1 MKIYKYL
8 KYMSELKKRTF
19 DCINADI
26 DKDSNVC
33 QESVTF
39 IIPYLQ
45 RAYKWKEK
53 QAKQGKADK

>member
-1 MKIYKYL
+1 MGV
-8 KYMSELKKRTF
+8 LKKRTF
-19 DCINADI
+19 DCINVDI

-45 RAYKWKEK
+45 RA
-53 QAKQGKADK
+53 Q

>member
-1 MKIYKYL
+1 MGV
-8 KYMSELKKRTF
+8 LKKRTF
-19 DCINADI
+19 DCINVDI

-45 RAYKWKEK
+45 REYKLK
-53 QAKQGKADK
+53 

>member
-1 MKIYKYL
+1 
-8 KYMSELKKRTF
+8 MSELKKRTF

-53 QAKQGKADK
+53 QAKQGKYKARQTK

>member
-1 MKIYKYL
+1 MGV
-8 KYMSELKKRTF
+8 LKKRTF
-19 DCINADI
+19 DCINVDI

-45 RAYKWKEK
+45 RAYTVSYTHLTLPT
-53 QAKQGKADK
+53 KA